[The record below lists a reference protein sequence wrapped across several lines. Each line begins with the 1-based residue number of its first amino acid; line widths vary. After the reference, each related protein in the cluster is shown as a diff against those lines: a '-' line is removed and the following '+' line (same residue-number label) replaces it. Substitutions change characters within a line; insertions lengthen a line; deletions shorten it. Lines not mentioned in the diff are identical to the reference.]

1 MNPEVTIDN
10 FFNWLP
16 PLVGTPVQYRVAV
29 DAPGGVQIS
38 PPGTVIVTAPTVK
51 VALNQ
56 FLSGQTPADGFL
68 IYVAAEDT
76 AGNVSAF
83 LTQLFKYVAIGTP
96 EPAPEPFTLS

>member
-1 MNPEVTIDN
+1 MNPEVTIDH

-16 PLVGTPVQYRVAV
+16 PLVGTPLQYRVAV
-29 DAPGGVQIS
+29 DGPDGVQIA

-51 VALNQ
+51 VAMNQ

-68 IYVAAEDT
+68 IYVAVEDA
-76 AGNVSAF
+76 AGNVSGF
-83 LTQLFKYVAIGTP
+83 LAQPFKYVTIGTP